1 MRPTFSTRS
10 FAILTA
16 FAPLVFLAH
25 WWEEA
30 PGFVEWFNAHVA
42 RGITQET
49 FSQVNMTAL
58 VITVIVSLIAWIDAS
73 NGSVI
78 ANVAWLSLLMGA
90 NAVLHIG
97 GAIIDRAYVPGVATA
112 LLLYVPYYALVL
124 LHARRRGIQRAVL
137 IATSLAGAMPMLV
150 HGYLILFRGSRLF

>member
-1 MRPTFSTRS
+1 MSPSRS
-10 FAILTA
+10 FAILTSL
-16 FAPLVFLAH
+16 APLIFLAH

-30 PGFVEWFNAHVA
+30 PGFVPWFNAHVA

-49 FSQVNMTAL
+49 FSQVNMIAL
-58 VITVIVSLIAWIDAS
+58 VITVIVSLIAWIDVS

-90 NAVLHIG
+90 NALLHIG
-97 GAIIDRAYVPGVATA
+97 GSIVDRAYVPGVATA
-112 LLLYVPYYALVL
+112 IALYLPYYVLVL
-124 LHARRRGIQRAVL
+124 LRARRCGVPGSVL
-137 IATSLAGAMPMLV
+137 LVTSVAGAIPMLA